1 MVGMV
6 GYLFKTLGSKETNL
20 IDHLLS
26 ECTPSYTNNEVIKI
40 VLKPEQCVGI
50 IAPKGRALYSCAY
63 DEACLRAAIIYGYV
77 IIEGRKL
84 LAEEVMELK
93 EGEFYDML
101 RRADGSFSIVKVE
114 GDKLQVATDWLGTRP
129 VYYAKIKD
137 GFVFSS
143 CFWSVLR
150 LFRELKLP
158 IRLND
163 RAIVSYLWLGRI
175 GILDDWTF
183 SENIHL
189 APPGTLITYDLGLDE
204 LNFRKYYEPQ
214 YKTKIRDKKLAAELA
229 CCALLKSVK
238 QALEILPEMKRN
250 LCLFLSGGLDSRV
263 LATVL
268 KYYIKDFKVL
278 TFGTERCDEVPI
290 ARAVARRLGVAQMIE
305 KYDLNQ
311 LADYAYDVVRLSDGF
326 DVVNATHVVHALKML
341 QKNDC
346 YIFTN
351 GFALDLTL
359 GGSYISKFLRRIKS
373 DNEYLAFI
381 LGKSSVFSYKELVA
395 IIGPRLKRR
404 LLEVL
409 HELKTLIDQ
418 STSIARDYMNRN
430 DYFFLY
436 TRVRRFTIYGSVVM
450 RRQSDEVL
458 PTISRELVDVLSK
471 IDPNLRM
478 NHKVYRDLLL
488 GLNKWLS
495 LIPYKSTW
503 IPPLLPSTLW
513 KIGYALQKLNDLIR
527 KLTRD
532 RLGLETTYF
541 DFSKALKCRKWRKLL
556 YETALNQ
563 ESLIYKLGYLKY
575 DLVRNMVIEHLRG
588 KRNHGEKLAYV
599 MTLELTLREISKYAS
614 ASLT

>member
-1 MVGMV
+1 
-6 GYLFKTLGSKETNL
+6 
-20 IDHLLS
+20 
-26 ECTPSYTNNEVIKI
+26 
-40 VLKPEQCVGI
+40 
-50 IAPKGRALYSCAY
+50 
-63 DEACLRAAIIYGYV
+63 
-77 IIEGRKL
+77 
-84 LAEEVMELK
+84 
-93 EGEFYDML
+93 
-101 RRADGSFSIVKVE
+101 
-114 GDKLQVATDWLGTRP
+114 
-129 VYYAKIKD
+129 
-137 GFVFSS
+137 
-143 CFWSVLR
+143 
-150 LFRELKLP
+150 
-158 IRLND
+158 
-163 RAIVSYLWLGRI
+163 
-175 GILDDWTF
+175 
-183 SENIHL
+183 
-189 APPGTLITYDLGLDE
+189 
-204 LNFRKYYEPQ
+204 
-214 YKTKIRDKKLAAELA
+214 
-229 CCALLKSVK
+229 
-238 QALEILPEMKRN
+238 
-250 LCLFLSGGLDSRV
+250 
-263 LATVL
+263 
-268 KYYIKDFKVL
+268 
-278 TFGTERCDEVPI
+278 
-290 ARAVARRLGVAQMIE
+290 
-305 KYDLNQ
+305 
-311 LADYAYDVVRLSDGF
+311 
-326 DVVNATHVVHALKML
+326 
-341 QKNDC
+341 
-346 YIFTN
+346 
-351 GFALDLTL
+351 LTL